1 MAPPRSLFSHE
12 VTKSS
17 NRCWYGCGGSAE
29 NRVRARSARVDHLKA
44 RCAVLESFP
53 MPQDT
58 IIKIVRKIRDV
69 PRTGWNDLVEDG
81 SPFLKWDWLDALEQT
96 GCVNEAAGW
105 LPHHL
110 IAEQS
115 GWIVAACPMYLKLHS
130 MGEFVFDYEWAEAAH
145 RLGIRYY
152 PKLLVGVPFTPV
164 KGRRFLTAPG
174 AERPALIRLMGQA
187 LARLAADNQ
196 ISSVH
201 VNFCLADEEEA
212 LEHVGFVARLGI
224 QFHWQNR
231 GFASFDDYLGS
242 FRSERRN
249 KIKRERRAVAEQ
261 GIAIRAVEGDEL
273 TQAHLRTM
281 FRLYKG
287 HIDRLY
293 YGRQYLTREFFD
305 TMLQRFRNHLCL
317 IFAEHNGRIIAGT
330 FNVRG
335 ANALYGR
342 YWGAF
347 EDRPFLHFNV
357 CYYSAIEHCIQQG
370 WERFEAGAGGSF
382 KQLRGLDPQ
391 PMTSVH
397 YIVNPRFRQ
406 AVARYLHQE
415 KELMQQKRAALL
427 DASQLKREYQEP

>member
-1 MAPPRSLFSHE
+1 MLEFSPMSE
-12 VTKSS
+12 ETT
-17 NRCWYGCGGSAE
+17 
-29 NRVRARSARVDHLKA
+29 VR
-44 RCAVLESFP
+44 
-53 MPQDT
+53 
-58 IIKIVRKIRDV
+58 IVRQMRDV
-69 PRTGWNDLVEDG
+69 PRAGWDNLVDDA
-81 SPFLKWDWLDALEQT
+81 SPFLKWDWLDVLEQT
-96 GCVNEAAGW
+96 GCVAEGSGW

-110 IAEQS
+110 IAERS
-115 GWIVAACPMYLKLHS
+115 GRIVAACPMYLKLHS

-164 KGRRFLTAPG
+164 KGLRFLTTSG
-174 AERPALIRLMGQA
+174 AERPALVRLMGQA

-201 VNFCLADEEEA
+201 VNFCLADEQEI
-212 LEHVGFVARLGI
+212 LEQAGFLARHGI

-242 FRSERRN
+242 FRSDRRN
-249 KIKRERRAVAEQ
+249 KIKRERRTVAEE
-261 GIAIRAVEGDEL
+261 GIGIRAVEGDDL

-281 FRLYKG
+281 FRLYKR

-293 YGRQYLTREFFD
+293 YGRQYLTREFFES
-305 TMLQRFRNHLCL
+305 MLQRFRNYLCL
-317 IFAEHNGRIIAGT
+317 IFAEHDGQIIAGT

-357 CYYSAIEHCIQQG
+357 CYYSAIEHCIHHG

-391 PMTSVH
+391 PTTSMH
-397 YIVNPRFRQ
+397 YIVHPKFRQ
-406 AVARYLHQE
+406 AVARYLRE
-415 KELMQQKRAALL
+415 ERELVRQKRAALL